1 MLRRQRDQ
9 LLVHAP
15 MAGTITT
22 WDLEQLLLNRPV
34 QRGQQMLNVANLE
47 GPWVAELKVPDDH
60 IGYVLGAKNPSNSMT
75 ASFQLATS
83 RGVDYKGT
91 LRHIASRTETTD
103 DKRSVVRVTLDV
115 DKKNIPEPR
124 PGATIHAKIHCGRKS
139 LAYVWFHDVIEAALN
154 WLRF

>member
-1 MLRRQRDQ
+1 
-9 LLVHAP
+9 

-34 QRGQQMLNVANLE
+34 QRGQQMLNVANLD

-60 IGYVLGAKNPSNSMT
+60 IGHVLDAKSRSNDMT

-83 RGVDYKGT
+83 RGADYTGK
-91 LRHIASRTETTD
+91 LRHIASRTEVSED
-103 DKRSVVRVTLDV
+103 NRSVVRVTLDV
-115 DKKNIPEPR
+115 DKKNIPDLR
-124 PGATIHAKIHCGRKS
+124 PGATIHAKIHCGRRS
-139 LAYVWFHDVIEAALN
+139 LAYVWFHDVVEAALN